1 MSDSPLQHLLATV
14 PAAGRVEV
22 VIVRPSAHEEAVRR
36 SEVEVLAGRG
46 LAGDRRAAGP
56 ENPTAKRHVTLVQAE
71 HVEVVARLLHRPV
84 EPEQLRRNLVV
95 SGINLQSLRD
105 RRFTVGDVVL
115 EGTGHCHPCSQME
128 ERLGVGGYQAMRGHG
143 GITAR
148 IITAGVIRVGDAVTA
163 LPLTPAG
170 TASDR

>member
-1 MSDSPLQHLLATV
+1 VSDAPLKDLLATV
-14 PAAGRVEV
+14 PATGRVEA
-22 VIVRPSAHEEAVRR
+22 ILVRPSAHEEAVRLP
-36 SEVEVLAGRG
+36 SVEMLAGRG

-71 HVEVVARLLHRPV
+71 HIEVVARLLDRPV
-84 EPEQLRRNLVV
+84 IPEQLRRNLVV
-95 SGINLQSLRD
+95 SRINLQSLRD
-105 RRFTVGDVVL
+105 RRFAVGDVVL

-128 ERLGVGGYQAMRGHG
+128 ERLGIGGYQAMRGHG

-148 IITAGVIRVGDAVTA
+148 IITPGVLHVGDAVTA
-163 LPLTPAG
+163 LELRPAG